1 MKHTKSKVAA
11 LAISLFAASPLM
23 ADDFHPRFMAD
34 DALPV
39 RNCTFCHGTFAQG
52 FSVAPRLAG
61 QKEQYIE
68 RQISGFG
75 AHSRD
80 NPYSSK
86 FMWNAV
92 ANLAPETARELAA
105 YFAALPPRPARDGNA
120 DLAAA
125 GKNIYEEGIATANV
139 VACVVCHGP
148 NADGFG
154 AIPRLGGL
162 SSLYLKKRLDQW
174 NEGFHA
180 SATPMP
186 QVSRDLSANEIEA
199 LASYLSFI
207 E

>member
-1 MKHTKSKVAA
+1 MKHPISKVVA

-23 ADDFHPRFMAD
+23 ADDAP
-34 DALPV
+34 PV
-39 RNCTFCHGTFAQG
+39 GNCNFCHGTFGRG

-61 QKEQYIE
+61 QRAPYIL
-68 RQISGFG
+68 RQITGFG

-80 NPYSSK
+80 NPYSEK
-86 FMWNAV
+86 FMWRAV
-92 ANLAPETARELAA
+92 ADLSSPTAHDLAA
-105 YFAALPPRPARDGNA
+105 YYASLEAQPARDGNA
-120 DLAAA
+120 DLVTA
-125 GKNIYEEGIATANV
+125 GKNIYDEGVATANV

-148 NADGFG
+148 NAEGVG

-162 SSLYLKKRLDQW
+162 SYLYLKRRLDQW

-180 SATPMP
+180 TATPMP
-186 QVSRDLSANEIEA
+186 QVSRDLSAQEIEA

>member
-1 MKHTKSKVAA
+1 MKHPISKVVA
-11 LAISLFAASPLM
+11 LAISLFAASPI
-23 ADDFHPRFMAD
+23 MAD
-34 DALPV
+34 DALPI
-39 RNCTFCHGTFAQG
+39 RNCNWCHGTSAQG

-61 QKEQYIE
+61 QKEKYIL

-80 NPYSSK
+80 NPYSAK

-92 ANLAPETARELAA
+92 ANLAPETARDLAA
-105 YFAALPPRPARDGNA
+105 YYAEQQAWPARNGNP

-125 GKNIYEEGIATANV
+125 GKIIYEEGIATANV
-139 VACVVCHGP
+139 VACAACHGP
-148 NADGFG
+148 NAQGFE

-162 SSLYLKKRLDQW
+162 SYLYLKRRLDQW

-186 QVSRDLSANEIEA
+186 LVSRELSASEIEA
-199 LASYLSFI
+199 LASYLSFV